1 MYDEIILVLGGYTQ
15 VEIPVLNITDS
26 ITGEQI
32 VSDFFIDWGDGTAV
46 ERIVSSTG
54 DINAST
60 RHTYADT
67 SDKIVRMSGIVPC
80 IDYKYYLYNFGGNPN
95 SLKQILL
102 FKNQHIRRVNFCFCR
117 ELTYVAS
124 KAFDIPSAQHI
135 QELFY
140 NCSKLEAIP
149 GDLFYYNK
157 QFNSISSAFS
167 GCTSISYVPSGLFH
181 GMSEVITANNLF
193 YGCSGLIRV
202 ESGAF
207 SGLFKLERSQFMFY
221 ACTNLTEL
229 ENGFLGNVPNLRNA
243 IDMFN
248 ACYLL
253 ESIQSDIFE
262 GCYNLENLSYA
273 FMSCRSLKNIPNLE
287 NCQNIYNFTR
297 TFSDCYELSGVAP
310 SLWLRTNVTSHGMC
324 FYDCKKLSNYAAIPS
339 AWK

>member
-1 MYDEIILVLGGYTQ
+1 MYFSRFAAHVLNVGNYFSRFQAYEYKGSNVFERINFYLAEQEVMYDEIILVLGGYTQ

-157 QFNSISSAFS
+157 QFNSDRKS
-167 GCTSISYVPSGLFH
+167 V
-181 GMSEVITANNLF
+181 V
-193 YGCSGLIRV
+193 
-202 ESGAF
+202 
-207 SGLFKLERSQFMFY
+207 
-221 ACTNLTEL
+221 
-229 ENGFLGNVPNLRNA
+229 
-243 IDMFN
+243 
-248 ACYLL
+248 
-253 ESIQSDIFE
+253 
-262 GCYNLENLSYA
+262 
-273 FMSCRSLKNIPNLE
+273 
-287 NCQNIYNFTR
+287 
-297 TFSDCYELSGVAP
+297 
-310 SLWLRTNVTSHGMC
+310 
-324 FYDCKKLSNYAAIPS
+324 
-339 AWK
+339 